1 MIGLAWCL
9 VAATACAQA
18 AETGAQCPQTTS
30 SLYARLRSVGLD
42 PQRVHHIRGA
52 SIDRPNLH
60 LDFDDGTLAF
70 TEDIC
75 GRITGA
81 FFEGEGEI
89 RLRPPNRVERGSLA
103 LFTGMAILEEQF
115 TSGYLRFN
123 DDTAAVLQP
132 FLTPAPE
139 GAEFIKE
146 WSDTSRSL
154 AEFDAL
160 RLLLDF
166 SHFLPTPE
174 GRELYR
180 KFPPLLHAHLL
191 GRKFGGF
198 EVFWDAAIPE
208 ALWAGQPRVKDGVQ
222 FFDIWT
228 SFAPPG
234 SGGAPTAPLA
244 GDVAIADFRIRASVE
259 PPTRLQASTE
269 MKVRIRSGGERT
281 LRV

>member
-1 MIGLAWCL
+1 MKPWLMRLRRMIGLAWCL
-9 VAATACAQA
+9 AAATWAQA
-18 AETGAQCPQTTS
+18 AEPSLQCPQTTS
-30 SLYARLRSVGLD
+30 GLYARIRSVGLD
-42 PQRVHHIRGA
+42 AQRVYHIRDA

-123 DDTAAVLQP
+123 DDTAAGLQP
-132 FLTPAPE
+132 FLKPE
-139 GAEFIKE
+139 SEISEFIKSWDE
-146 WSDTSRSL
+146 TSRSL

-166 SHFLPTPE
+166 SHFLPSPGGNE
-174 GRELYR
+174 GGSEFAR
-180 KFPPLLHAHLL
+180 KFPSLLHAHLL
-191 GRKFGGF
+191 GKKLGAF
-198 EVFWDAAIPE
+198 EVFWDAAGAEP
-208 ALWAGQPRVKDGVQ
+208 LWAGQPRVRDGIP
-222 FFDIWT
+222 FFEEI
-228 SFAPPG
+228 G
-234 SGGAPTAPLA
+234 
-244 GDVAIADFRIRASVE
+244 RASCRERVY
-259 PPTRLQASTE
+259 
-269 MKVRIRSGGERT
+269 SG
-281 LRV
+281 V